1 MSQFNITQGK
11 GFQMTFENGFTISV
25 QWGYG
30 NYCSNKNYNHDSEAE
45 RKHSIF
51 GATSAEIAVWH
62 KDSDGRNFL
71 QIEGN
76 CWGHV
81 IGWLTPDE
89 VATWITKVANA
100 KTKKDIEVP
109 CTGCFSCK
117 EDE

>member
-1 MSQFNITQGK
+1 MNTFNITENK

-30 NYCSNKNYNHDSEAE
+30 NYCSNQSCNHSHQDE
-45 RKHSIF
+45 RKHSCF
-51 GATSAEIAVWH
+51 GAYTAEIAVWH
-62 KDSDGRNFL
+62 KDSEREFL

-81 IGWLTPDE
+81 IGWLTADQ

-100 KTKKDIEVP
+100 KTKEDIEVP

>member
-1 MSQFNITQGK
+1 MTQFNITQGK

-30 NYCSNKNYNHDSEAE
+30 NYSSNRNYDHSYGEE
-45 RKHSIF
+45 RKHECFS
-51 GATSAEIAVWH
+51 ATTAEIAVWH
-62 KDSDGRNFL
+62 KDGDRDFL

-81 IGWLTPDE
+81 IGWLTTDE

-100 KTKKDIEVP
+100 KTKEDIEVP
-109 CTGCFSCK
+109 CTGCSSCK